1 MSLFDMMDFGRP
13 YNLTT
18 SSKYN
23 LAILDASDFL
33 LGAGEELC
41 HFREPIDNNENGL
54 MLLNG

>member
-1 MSLFDMMDFGRP
+1 MMDFGRP

-33 LGAGEELC
+33 LGAGEEQC
-41 HFREPIDNNENGL
+41 HFTEPIDNNENGL